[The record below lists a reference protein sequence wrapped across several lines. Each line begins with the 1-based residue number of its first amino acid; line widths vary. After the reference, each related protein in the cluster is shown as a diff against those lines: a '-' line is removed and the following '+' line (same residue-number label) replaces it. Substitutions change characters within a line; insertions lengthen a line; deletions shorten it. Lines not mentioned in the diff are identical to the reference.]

1 MNRRP
6 PLERQCPNPAPE
18 ARSQQN
24 LFDRSWGYGRIYH
37 PPDGSLPVGLE
48 SGSLVRPQLYQNVK
62 SNTVRQGLRH
72 DNPEMTAGSRSR
84 GGGAGRRVPAGRRCE
99 GNIRNEIQVVQ
110 GVASPRHD
118 PAMVP
123 TDKSMRVLNSYV
135 AMAAVRSSEIKS
147 GRTARMI
154 SSPSG

>member
-1 MNRRP
+1 MGGALPCTASGRWHPPCICIRVENRGG
-6 PLERQCPNPAPE
+6 PLAPSRCQCPQFGAGGPVSAE
-18 ARSQQN
+18 F
-24 LFDRSWGYGRIYH
+24 FDRSWGYGRIYH

-72 DNPEMTAGSRSR
+72 DNPAMTPEVDRGVEEQAGESR
-84 GGGAGRRVPAGRRCE
+84 GQAVE
-99 GNIRNEIQVVQ
+99 DIRNEIQVVQ

-123 TDKSMRVLNSYV
+123 TDKLMGV
-135 AMAAVRSSEIKS
+135 
-147 GRTARMI
+147 
-154 SSPSG
+154 

>member
-1 MNRRP
+1 MHRIRAVAPTLHLQPGRESRWTVVPVSSANARIRR
-6 PLERQCPNPAPE
+6 PE

-62 SNTVRQGLRH
+62 SNTVRRGLRH
-72 DNPEMTAGSRSR
+72 DNPEMTPEVDRGVEEQAGESR
-84 GGGAGRRVPAGRRCE
+84 GQAVE
-99 GNIRNEIQVVQ
+99 DIRNEIQVVQ

-123 TDKSMRVLNSYV
+123 TDKLMGV
-135 AMAAVRSSEIKS
+135 
-147 GRTARMI
+147 
-154 SSPSG
+154 